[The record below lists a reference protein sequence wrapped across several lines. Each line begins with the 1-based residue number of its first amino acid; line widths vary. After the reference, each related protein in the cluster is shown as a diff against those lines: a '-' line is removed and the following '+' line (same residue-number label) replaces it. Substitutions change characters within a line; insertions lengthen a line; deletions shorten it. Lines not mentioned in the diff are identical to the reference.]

1 MSISTKKDYIDI
13 LAQTINLYQK
23 GFNEVCS
30 ETNLKLL
37 GTEVEIDLAK
47 FFPDIR
53 TIDDVEYGIDSDPFL
68 HSLTASEFSFE
79 SYGLKT
85 VQKGGRIYFESSE
98 LIIKEI
104 VTLLGVFT
112 RKKLDY
118 LLHVSDIKFQ
128 KGMTASQ
135 KKIVFKYGKLLD
147 VTHIKEE
154 HLTVIKRVMKNES
167 PCTEV
172 HNLMLSLYVS

>member
-1 MSISTKKDYIDI
+1 
-13 LAQTINLYQK
+13 LYQK
-23 GFNEVCS
+23 GFNEVGS
-30 ETNLKLL
+30 DANLKLL
-37 GTEVEIDLAK
+37 GKEVEFDLAK

-53 TIDDVEYGIDSDPFL
+53 TIDDVECGIDSDPFL
-68 HSLTASEFSFE
+68 HCLTANGLNFE

-98 LIIKEI
+98 LIIREI

-118 LLHVSDIKFQ
+118 LLHVSDIKIQ

-147 VTHIKEE
+147 VTHIREE
-154 HLTVIKRVMKNES
+154 HLTVIKKVMKKES
-167 PCTEV
+167 QHTEV
-172 HNLMLSLYVS
+172 QNLMLFLYVS